1 VEELPLC
8 AFRAY
13 TGLSCPGCG
22 LTRAFVAI
30 AHGRFADAWLLNPF
44 AFPLFLLALSGLAA
58 PLLARIGL
66 VPSHRVIAWSM
77 GLGAAAMVAFGA
89 LRLVQEHSSRQP
101 VLHDPHR

>member
-1 VEELPLC
+1 
-8 AFRAY
+8 
-13 TGLSCPGCG
+13 
-22 LTRAFVAI
+22 VAI

-58 PLLARIGL
+58 PLLARFGL

-89 LRLVQEHSSRQP
+89 LRLVQEHSSRPP